1 MAHVYENVT
10 KKPITSY
17 AKKSI
22 NKEHPLLERHIHQH
36 NDDGEGRTGSSTVEE
51 RPTLI
56 TQQAAYFYYRDDDD
70 EGAWGTRCQP

>member
-22 NKEHPLLERHIHQH
+22 NKEQPLLEDIFT
-36 NDDGEGRTGSSTVEE
+36 NIMMMGKDGQD
-51 RPTLI
+51 P
-56 TQQAAYFYYRDDDD
+56 
-70 EGAWGTRCQP
+70 QP